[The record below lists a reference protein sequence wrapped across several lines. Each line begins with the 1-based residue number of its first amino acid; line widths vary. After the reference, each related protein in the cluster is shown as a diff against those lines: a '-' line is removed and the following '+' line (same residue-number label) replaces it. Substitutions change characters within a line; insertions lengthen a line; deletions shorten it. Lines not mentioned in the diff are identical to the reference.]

1 MNIIS
6 PSVKMIVG
14 VELVKVFEGSLN
26 SAEPV
31 GEIAVLIILKGMSLP
46 EWDLEFWREMQIV
59 FFSNNGKGGKRGYFG
74 LELKVGPERH
84 QTPKGFCIIAI

>member
-1 MNIIS
+1 
-6 PSVKMIVG
+6 MIVG

-74 LELKVGPERH
+74 LKLKVGPERH

>member
-1 MNIIS
+1 
-6 PSVKMIVG
+6 MIVG

-31 GEIAVLIILKGMSLP
+31 GEIAVLIILKGMSSA
-46 EWDLEFWREMQIV
+46 IV
-59 FFSNNGKGGKRGYFG
+59 ERGKRGYFG
-74 LELKVGPERH
+74 LKLKVGPERH

>member
-1 MNIIS
+1 
-6 PSVKMIVG
+6 MIVG

-59 FFSNNGKGGKRGYFG
+59 FFF
-74 LELKVGPERH
+74 
-84 QTPKGFCIIAI
+84 QQ

>member
-1 MNIIS
+1 
-6 PSVKMIVG
+6 MIVG

-84 QTPKGFCIIAI
+84 QTPKGFRIIAI